1 MASPEALPQQIRRV
15 IDANLNRTR
24 EGLRVLEDIS
34 RLVLNDAILS
44 EKLKTIRHGLLKG
57 GPNLAGE
64 LITARD
70 SEGDVGADTIVPG
83 QEAEKELPLVVV
95 ANSSRVQ
102 ESLRTL
108 EEMSKTPGA
117 ASVLDPEVLRKARF
131 SLYTIERELLSR
143 LTRQDKVKHLSGLHA
158 IIDTQALKGRPH
170 LEAARQVVSG
180 GAKTIQLRDKLGSK
194 GDLLPVARELKA
206 LCAEHDVLF
215 IINDYLDLAL
225 AADADGLHVGQEDL
239 PVSTARKLLPIDK
252 IVGCSVTT
260 VAQAVA
266 AAASGAD
273 YVAVGSMYPTPSKEK
288 AIVVGLE
295 RLREIRQAVG
305 LPLVAIGGI
314 TKDNAA
320 AVIAAGADSV
330 AVIGAILGAESPEEA
345 ARGIVA
351 KIETEHGETDR

>member
-15 IDANLNRTR
+15 IDANLNRAR
-24 EGLRVLEDIS
+24 EGLRVLEDVS

-44 EKLKTIRHGLLKG
+44 KRLKTMRHELLRG
-57 GPNLAGE
+57 EPALDRE

-70 SEGDVGADTIVPG
+70 SEGDVGADTVVPG
-83 QEAEKELPLVVV
+83 QDKEKELALVVV
-95 ANSSRVQ
+95 ANASRVQ

-117 ASVLDPEVLRKARF
+117 APQLDPERFRKARF
-131 SLYTIERELLSR
+131 DLYTIERELLSK
-143 LTRQDKVKHLSGLHA
+143 LTRQDKAKHLRGLHA
-158 IIDTQALKGRPH
+158 IIDTQALKGRSH
-170 LEAARQVVSG
+170 IEATRQVISG
-180 GAKTIQLRDKLGSK
+180 GAKTIQLRDKLSSK
-194 GDLLPVARELKA
+194 KDLLPIARQLKA

-225 AADADGLHVGQEDL
+225 AADADGLHLGQEDL
-239 PVSTARKLLPIDK
+239 PIEVARRLLPIDK
-252 IVGCSVTT
+252 ILGCSVTT
-260 VAQAVA
+260 VEQATTA
-266 AAASGAD
+266 EASGAD

-288 AIVVGLE
+288 AVVVGLE
-295 RLREIRQAVG
+295 RLREIRQVVG

-330 AVIGAILGAESPEEA
+330 AVISAILGAASPEEA
-345 ARGIVA
+345 ARHIVA
-351 KIETEHGETDR
+351 RIETEHGETDR